1 MKHIVGVLM
10 RVCVFVCVWAACVD
24 FFRFVLKSLERSP
37 EKKELKGNKE
47 GKGKKSK
54 REGGEA
60 GCINV

>member
-1 MKHIVGVLM
+1 M